1 VADAVVD
8 AGCSEENGVASVV
21 FGVEN
26 NDPGA
31 GAENNVED
39 NGVVDVVTGLPN
51 CNGAALTVVTAAD
64 VVVGALA
71 SDVTSVLVLGRPKVI
86 GAGVAVEV
94 VGCSDALLKPKT
106 NPEPPDCTGANE
118 VGLKAGAAVL
128 LAWSAPVFAELPGF
142 GDAQHTQLS
151 TVASF
156 GTQHSPQVHL
166 PLAVFGL
173 SSDGLSFFSGSTF
186 PFAVSFSS
194 VAFSLLS
201 AGLNGNREGGCKSDG
216 DLAATSAGFSASFSA
231 GVMRIS
237 GEFVRNSDS
246 FAGRWPAKFVAFGG
260 AGVAAFEASPES
272 SDVSESYGVVVFLLE
287 VATSVS
293 LSSCS
298 EPSVSGEDSFSKER
312 LTEVCR
318 GSLTMGLEKV
328 NAISSM
334 ALDMKP
340 AFGAKESGFTLD
352 KASTSPSVVRR
363 SSSLT

>member
-1 VADAVVD
+1 VEDVLPKVKREVAVEAAPPVAEVADAVVD
-8 AGCSEENGVASVV
+8 AGCSEENGVAAEPSVV

-31 GAENNVED
+31 GAENNIAD
-39 NGVVDVVTGLPN
+39 DGVVDVATELPN
-51 CNGAALTVVTAAD
+51 CNGAALTVVAAAD

-71 SDVTSVLVLGRPKVI
+71 ADVTSVLVLGRPKVI

-118 VGLKAGAAVL
+118 VGLKAGAAAL
-128 LAWSAPVFAELPGF
+128 LAWSAPVFAEPPGF

-201 AGLNGNREGGCKSDG
+201 AGLHGNREGGCKSDG

-246 FAGRWPAKFVAFGG
+246 FAGRWLDAFGG

-298 EPSVSGEDSFSKER
+298 EPSVSGEDSFS
-312 LTEVCR
+312 
-318 GSLTMGLEKV
+318 
-328 NAISSM
+328 
-334 ALDMKP
+334 
-340 AFGAKESGFTLD
+340 
-352 KASTSPSVVRR
+352 
-363 SSSLT
+363 